1 MNADIIRSL
10 FEYNAWSHRLVW
22 DCVMQA
28 EESIWTRSSGYSLDT
43 LQAQYVHVLSV
54 DQRWF
59 ARVQNLEPPARLEV
73 QAYPTRTSLWSA
85 WEATEQ
91 VHRADLAQVTDA
103 DMTRIIEYDLP
114 HRGGLK
120 RNTAWEIL
128 AHVVNHGTDHRAQI
142 LATLHMLG
150 APTTEQDMM
159 FYWWSR

>member
-28 EESIWTRSSGYSLDT
+28 DESIWTRSSGYSLDT

-59 ARVQNLEPPARLEV
+59 ARVQNVELPARLEV
-73 QAYPTRTSLWSA
+73 QVYPTRASLWSA

-91 VHRADLAQVTDA
+91 AHRAYLAQVT
-103 DMTRIIEYDLP
+103 
-114 HRGGLK
+114 
-120 RNTAWEIL
+120 
-128 AHVVNHGTDHRAQI
+128 
-142 LATLHMLG
+142 
-150 APTTEQDMM
+150 
-159 FYWWSR
+159 